1 MSRDWFALAF
11 AMVYPS
17 FMSWV
22 YFFALASDGGAAND
36 LALVAYRA
44 GKAVQFSFPLVY
56 TWLFDREQLRPR
68 APTTNGLL
76 LGVGFGLVVVALMFM
91 LYHVW
96 LRGTGLMDV
105 AGREIVGKLREFQI
119 ATPSGF
125 VLFGVF
131 ISVAHSLFEEYYFRW
146 FIFGRLRKHI
156 RLWPAVMLSAVAFMA
171 HHVLVMAVYFPGPFN
186 FALVVM
192 PFALCV
198 AVGGAAWAW
207 LYERSES
214 LLAPWLS
221 HLVVDVGIMVIG
233 YDLVAPYLSPLAA

>member
-1 MSRDWFALAF
+1 
-11 AMVYPS
+11 
-17 FMSWV
+17 
-22 YFFALASDGGAAND
+22 
-36 LALVAYRA
+36 
-44 GKAVQFSFPLVY
+44 
-56 TWLFDREQLRPR
+56 
-68 APTTNGLL
+68 
-76 LGVGFGLVVVALMFM
+76 
-91 LYHVW
+91 
-96 LRGTGLMDV
+96 MDV

-119 ATPSGF
+119 ATPFGF

-156 RLWPAVMLSAVAFMA
+156 RLWPAVTLSAVAFMA
-171 HHVLVMAVYFPGPFN
+171 HHVLVMAVYFPGAFN
-186 FALVVM
+186 LALVVM

-198 AVGGAAWAW
+198 AVGGAVWAW

-233 YDLVAPYLSPLAA
+233 YDLVAPYLVPLAA